1 MKLKQRPDDFRV
13 EELTDAVAGPEGEFA
28 LYRLDKTGWTTP
40 DALAAVRRRWQIDP
54 RRLSYGGLKDR
65 HAVTT
70 QHLTILR
77 GPERNL
83 AHERVTVTYL
93 GRRAEPFTAADI
105 RANRFTVVLRSMSVA
120 AVPSAEAALREVAVA
135 GVPNYFD
142 DQRFGSVGESNE
154 FGRGARGEPVGG
166 STPPEGTRGARGEPV
181 GGSTPP
187 EGTRGARGE
196 PVGGSTPEGTRGAR
210 GEPVG
215 GSTPEGTRGARGEPA
230 EGSTPER
237 ATNSGVEPMEGS
249 TPEFV
254 AKEMVFGR
262 FERALWLALAAPYEF
277 DRADMKRE
285 KAVLVELWGRW
296 AECQAKLP
304 KGHARSLV
312 SYLAAHPTDFKGAV
326 VRLRPELQG
335 LYLSAYQSYLWN
347 KMLAAWLTNTLGP
360 AHLTDVELK
369 LGRVPA
375 PVRVPDEHRAAWESL
390 TLPLPS
396 ARVKPEPG
404 APWVPIVE
412 DVLKT
417 EGLTLAELKVKGM
430 QKPFFSKGGRAA
442 CVRPE
447 NLTHAN
453 EADELNKGRRKL
465 TLRFDLPRGS
475 YATMLVKRVTLAN

>member
-13 EELTDAVAGPEGEFA
+13 EELTDAVPGPDGAFA
-28 LYRLDKTGWTTP
+28 FYRLDKTGWTTP
-40 DALAAVRRRWQIDP
+40 DALSAVRRRWQIDS

-65 HAVTT
+65 HAVTS
-70 QHLTILR
+70 QHLTIFK

-83 AHERVTVTYL
+83 AHERITVTYL

-105 RANRFTVVLRSMSVA
+105 RANRFTVVLRSMSDA
-120 AVPSAEAALREVAVA
+120 AVPSAEIALREVADA

-142 DQRFGSVGESNE
+142 DQRFGSVGESN
-154 FGRGARGEPVGG
+154 
-166 STPPEGTRGARGEPV
+166 
-181 GGSTPP
+181 
-187 EGTRGARGE
+187 
-196 PVGGSTPEGTRGAR
+196 
-210 GEPVG
+210 
-215 GSTPEGTRGARGEPA
+215 
-230 EGSTPER
+230 
-237 ATNSGVEPMEGS
+237 
-249 TPEFV
+249 EFV

-277 DRADMKRE
+277 DHADMKRE

-326 VRLRPELQG
+326 ARLRPELQG

-347 KMLAAWLTNTLGP
+347 KMLAAWLTNTIGP
-360 AHLTDVELK
+360 ANLTDVELK

-375 PVRVPDEHRAAWESL
+375 PVRVPDEHRPAWESL

-396 ARVKPEPG
+396 ARVKPDTG
-404 APWVPIVE
+404 APWAPIVE
-412 DVLKT
+412 DVLKA
-417 EGLTLAELKVKGM
+417 EGLTLPELKVKGM
-430 QKPFFSKGGRAA
+430 QKPFFSKGDRAA
-442 CVRPE
+442 SVRPE
-447 NLTHAN
+447 SLTHTI
-453 EADELNKGRRKL
+453 EPDELNKGRRKV

-475 YATMLVKRVTLAN
+475 YATMLVKRVTT